1 MCAFC
6 RRTLAGLRVINGRF
20 CCESAQCLKRAHL
33 GD

>member
-6 RRTLAGLRVINGRF
+6 RRTLAGLRLINERL
-20 CCESAQCLKRAHL
+20 CCGSAACLRLAHF

>member
-6 RRTLAGLRVINGRF
+6 RRMLAGLRVIDGRF
-20 CCESAQCLKRAHL
+20 CCGSAVCLKRAHL